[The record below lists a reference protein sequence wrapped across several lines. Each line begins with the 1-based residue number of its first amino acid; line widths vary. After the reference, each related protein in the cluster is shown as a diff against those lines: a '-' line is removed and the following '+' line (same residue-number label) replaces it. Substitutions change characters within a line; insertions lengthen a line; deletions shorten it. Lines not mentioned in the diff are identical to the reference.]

1 MIQGVGESGGGLGGL
16 GVLGKTRL
24 GGGAGGVQIG
34 QIPLEGLPGEG
45 FQAWKE
51 VPGKTPDGSGDSPGS
66 RKLKLLCLEDC
77 PHELPLE
84 RQELMDG

>member
-1 MIQGVGESGGGLGGL
+1 MAPFRKGLAFWEVSEYQEEPDKGGW
-16 GVLGKTRL
+16 
-24 GGGAGGVQIG
+24 GGVQIG

-51 VPGKTPDGSGDSPGS
+51 VPGKTPDGSGDSPGR

-84 RQELMDG
+84 RS